1 MTAALTFFPPVI
13 DQSLH
18 RVPLDPWSV
27 ALFAGLTAASGYLAF
42 RRSPWVGALVAFAV
56 PFAFYRDIGQ
66 TTLTAEKCLIL
77 GCAVG
82 LLASGAPLVPR
93 SKSTQRIL
101 LAALFVLLAVA
112 LSAYNAVYLGS
123 VVREF
128 FKQVEYLVLLWVA
141 ATLAERVARSPLY
154 FSYGVCAAGAIVATY
169 ALAQAVIGGAPSG
182 MWVNGH
188 TVPRVT
194 GSLEGPNQLAGF
206 LEATL
211 PVLWVWPMIVANWQ
225 RLRIYSTTS
234 ATAALI
240 LTQSRAGILMAAVCY
255 ALLWRMR
262 PKAAR
267 SAAVATITGAALGVT
282 ISIAWFVVWAHAS
295 WADFAR
301 LFLLDIPT
309 TAGGVGT
316 RAQLW
321 PAALALFLRHPL
333 VGVGAG
339 NFSALLPTVGLHGI
353 VNQAAS
359 LPLQTLAETG
369 LVGVVALIA
378 FAVVALRETFALR
391 NTSPLA
397 LAAFLAL
404 VSLLAHQ
411 LVDDLFFFPKVAS
424 LCWLLL
430 GYGTASEQEVQEQSP
445 SERAL
450 ETVPLAREAS

>member
-1 MTAALTFFPPVI
+1 MTAALTLLPPVI
-13 DQSLH
+13 DQSIH
-18 RVPLDPWSV
+18 RVPLDPWSIV
-27 ALFAGLTAASGYLAF
+27 LFAAMTTASAYLAF
-42 RRSPWVGALVAFAV
+42 RRSPGVAALVAFAV
-56 PFAFYRDIGQ
+56 PFAFYRDVGQ
-66 TTLTAEKCLIL
+66 TTLTLEKCIVV
-77 GCAVG
+77 GCVAG
-82 LLASGAPLVPR
+82 LLAGGAPLVPR

-101 LAALFVLLAVA
+101 IVALFVLVAVA
-112 LSAYNAVYLGS
+112 LSASNALYPGE

-128 FKQVEYLVLLWVA
+128 FKQVEYVALLWIA
-141 ATLAERVARSPLY
+141 ATLAERVARSPVY
-154 FSYGVCAAGAIVATY
+154 FAYGVCAAGAIVATY
-169 ALAQAVIGGAPSG
+169 ALLQAIIGGAPSG

-188 TVPRVT
+188 AVPRVAA
-194 GSLEGPNQLAGF
+194 SLEGPNQLAGF

-211 PVLWVWPMIVANWQ
+211 PVLWVWPLIVAGWQ
-225 RLRIYSTTS
+225 PLRTYATATGTS
-234 ATAALI
+234 ALN
-240 LTQSRAGILMAAVCY
+240 LTQSRAGIVMAALCY
-255 ALLWRMR
+255 ALLWRAR
-262 PKAAR
+262 PNAAR
-267 SAAVATITGAALGVT
+267 SAAAATLTGATLGVG
-282 ISIAWFVVWAHAS
+282 ISIAWFVLWAHAS
-295 WADFAR
+295 WSDVAR

-321 PAALALFLRHPL
+321 PAANALFRRHPI

-339 NFSALLPTVGLHGI
+339 NFGALLPTVGLHGI

-369 LVGVVALIA
+369 LVGFAALIA

-391 NTSPLA
+391 NTSPFA

-430 GYGTASEQEVQEQSP
+430 GYGTAAGAQAQEHAQNQ
-445 SERAL
+445 RTL
-450 ETVPLAREAS
+450 EPAPLAREAS